1 MASVWDLRP
10 RLEGR
15 IVTLEPLGE
24 GHRDALLEAA
34 QPQQAWEWWSVDMST
49 PQAVGA
55 WFDETLQA
63 AGRGERA
70 PFATLERASGQ
81 AIGSTSFMSLQPEH
95 AALEIGWTWLTPRA
109 WNGGANIEAKLLML
123 RHAFAVLG
131 CQRVEFLTHERNERS
146 RRALS
151 ALPAQFEGILR
162 DSRILWD
169 GSRRSSAVYSIL
181 EAEWPAVE
189 ANLVAR
195 LGAR

>member
-1 MASVWDLRP
+1 MWELKP

-15 IVTLEPLGE
+15 IVTLEPLRLE
-24 GHRDALLEAA
+24 HRDAILEAA
-34 QPQQAWEWWSVDMST
+34 RAQEAWEWWSVDMST
-49 PQAVGA
+49 PAAVDA
-55 WFDETLQA
+55 WLQSSLD
-63 AGRGERA
+63 AGERGERS
-70 PFATLERASGQ
+70 PFATLDTTSGE
-81 AIGSTSFMSLQPEH
+81 AIGSTSFMTLHPEH
-95 AALEIGWTWLTPRA
+95 AALEIGWTWLSPSV

-146 RRALS
+146 RRALA

-162 DSRILWD
+162 EHRILWD

-181 EAEWPAVE
+181 DSEWPAVE
-189 ANLVAR
+189 ANLETR